1 MAKGKMVE
9 KNYKTGS
16 TYPNPMYIDMLE
28 QTKGTLQIILYLKR
42 NGKTE
47 ISYIARDND
56 IPRQTC
62 YTALEGLEDMGVIVT
77 SRMRSWPPRVFCQLT
92 ERGTEIANL
101 LDNVDDTMESTIEGY
116 KRQIEELGEEDI
128 SKKEFEERLYPLLRN
143 LERECFKCGKWDEAL
158 KYGNELV
165 TLSQKTRN
173 YKGLAEAERNIGMA
187 FERKAKPD
195 KAFDSYQK
203 SIKAARKARDSEII
217 ASNLYNIGNILEM
230 KGQLDNALASYRNGE
245 EYAEKSKSNIEMGRA
260 NLGVGRILAKQ
271 GLYGKSSRNLRKAV
285 RFLEKTDN
293 KDELLK
299 TYSCLGSAE
308 YYNNT
313 DEAIRWHERCIEAS
327 ERFGN
332 TRMLGYGLSNAAVS
346 YIKKGRYS
354 KAEKY
359 LDRAQEI
366 FEDLKEK
373 GMVSNVLTSYALL
386 SRKKRRWSDAKGYL
400 QKAMK
405 IVKLIDAPDQTAEVF
420 YQYGL
425 LYRDKG
431 NNKNAKRYMRYAM
444 KLYKKMGSKKK
455 FKCVEQELKALPV
468 PASQRNR

>member
-1 MAKGKMVE
+1 MINGKSVE
-9 KNYKTGS
+9 KNKNMRG
-16 TYPNPMYIDMLE
+16 TYPYPMYIDMLE

-62 YTALEGLEDMGVIVT
+62 YTALEGLEDMGIIVT

-128 SKKEFEERLYPLLRN
+128 SKKEFEERLYPLLRD
-143 LERECFKCGKWDEAL
+143 LERECFRCGKWEEAL
-158 KYGNELV
+158 KYGSELV
-165 TLSQKTRN
+165 TLTQKTRN
-173 YKGLAEAERNIGMA
+173 HAGLAEAERNVGIVH
-187 FERKAKPD
+187 ERLQKPD
-195 KAFDSYQK
+195 KAVNSFQR
-203 SIKAARKARDSEII
+203 SIKAARKARDHEII
-217 ASNLYNIGNILEM
+217 ASNHYSIGNILEM
-230 KGQLDNALASYRNGE
+230 KGKLDNAMASYKTGE
-245 EYAEKSKSNIEMGRA
+245 EFAEKSKSNVEKGKV
-260 NLGVGRILAKQ
+260 NLGVGRIFAKK
-271 GLYGKSSRNLRKAV
+271 GLYGQSSRNLKKAV

-293 KDELLK
+293 REELLK
-299 TYSCLGSAE
+299 TYACLGSAE
-308 YYNNT
+308 YYNNP
-313 DEAIRWHERCIEAS
+313 DESIRWHEKCIDAS

-332 TRMLGYGLSNAAVS
+332 TRMLGYGLSNAAES

-359 LDRAQEI
+359 LERAQEI

-373 GMVSNVLTSYALL
+373 TMVTSVFTSYARLY
-386 SRKKRRWSDAKGYL
+386 RKKRQWKSSKGYL

-405 IVKLIDAPDQTAEVF
+405 TAKMIDAPNQAADVF

-444 KLYKKMGSKKK
+444 KLYKKTGSKTRLECAEK
-455 FKCVEQELKALPV
+455 ELKALPA

>member
-1 MAKGKMVE
+1 MRGA
-9 KNYKTGS
+9 YQ
-16 TYPNPMYIDMLE
+16 YPMYIDMLE

-47 ISYIARDND
+47 ISYIARDNE

-62 YTALEGLEDMGVIVT
+62 YTALEGLEDMGVIIT

-92 ERGTEIANL
+92 ERGNEIAKL

-116 KRQIEELGEEDI
+116 KRQIEELGEQKI
-128 SKKEFEERLYPLLRN
+128 SKKEFEEKLYPLLRN

-158 KYGNELV
+158 KYGNELI
-165 TLSQKTRN
+165 TLSQKTHN
-173 YKGLAEAERNIGMA
+173 HEGLAEAERNVGIA
-187 FERKAKPD
+187 YERKHKPD
-195 KAFDSYQK
+195 KALDSFQK
-203 SIKAARKARDSEII
+203 SIKAARKARNNEII
-217 ASNLYNIGNILEM
+217 AANHYSIGNILEM
-230 KGQLDNALASYRNGE
+230 KGKLDNALASYRSGE
-245 EYAEKSKSNIEMGRA
+245 EHAEKSRSNFERGRA
-260 NLGVGRILAKQ
+260 NLGIGRILAKK

-285 RFLEKTDN
+285 KFLEKTDSE
-293 KDELLK
+293 DELLK
-299 TYSCLGSAE
+299 TYSCLGSTE
-308 YYNNT
+308 YYKDTN
-313 DEAIRWHERCIEAS
+313 EAIKWHEKTIEAS

-346 YIKKGRYS
+346 YIKNGKYS

-359 LDRAQEI
+359 LDRAHEI

-373 GMVSNVLTSYALL
+373 AMISNVLTSYALL
-386 SRKKRRWSDAKGYL
+386 SRKKRRWKDAKGYL

-405 IVKLIDAPDQTAEVF
+405 TVKLIDAPNQTADVF

-425 LYRDKG
+425 LFRDKG

-444 KLYKKMGSKKK
+444 KLYKKTGSKNKI
-455 FKCVEQELKALPV
+455 KCVEQELKALPA
-468 PASQRNR
+468 PGISQRNR